1 MPRHEFSL
9 RVKRELAMRAA
20 HFCSNPQCLRLTAG
34 PRSGVERGLGTGHA
48 AHICAAAEGGPRYDR
63 NQSETERRSAANGL
77 WLCREC
83 GDMVDKDSGGFGVE
97 QLRAWKHDHE
107 TMIAEVRQHGWS
119 NSIELLRSSQMAP
132 GLAREIIA
140 LFEDRRTFWA
150 SFDAEFPDRVRM
162 SLEGLRHD
170 LTRLRR
176 DCAAGSPLDTV
187 IVALGQTVRRFFD
200 SVERL
205 DLTTLRCDS
214 GDPDWR
220 AFEAALRALRKSISY
235 QIAALADSYAIPLQ
249 GEFADYLPQMP
260 GLGD

>member
-1 MPRHEFSL
+1 MPRHEFYL
-9 RVKRELAMRAA
+9 PVKRELAMRAA

-34 PRSGVERGLGTGHA
+34 PRSGGERGLGTGHA

-63 NQSETERRSAANGL
+63 DQSETARRSAANGL

-83 GDMVDKDSGGFGVE
+83 GDMVDKDIGGFRAE
-97 QLRAWKHDHE
+97 QLRAWKQDHE

-119 NSIELLRSSQMAP
+119 SSIELLRSGQMAP

-140 LFEDRRTFWA
+140 LIEDRRTFWA
-150 SFDAEFPDRVRM
+150 RFDAEFPDRVRM
-162 SLEGLRHD
+162 SIEGFRHD

-176 DCAAGSPLDTV
+176 DCAAGSPLDVV
-187 IVALGQTVRRFFD
+187 IVALGQTVRHFFD
-200 SVERL
+200 TVERF

-220 AFEAALRALRKSISY
+220 AFEAALRALRKSIGY
-235 QIAALADSYAIPLQ
+235 QTAALADSYAIPMQ
-249 GEFADYLPQMP
+249 GEYAGYLPRISE
-260 GLGD
+260 